1 MVIRKGPLP
10 AHIVIGGRMF
20 IVLHAM
26 KDGLRTSQ
34 KLFGHTKRNLKDQPG
49 LLLSSA
55 KIRKD
60 ISSEVPGLL

>member
-10 AHIVIGGRMF
+10 AHIVIGERMF

-26 KDGLRTSQ
+26 KDGLRISQ
-34 KLFGHTKRNLKDQPG
+34 KIFGHIKRNLKDQPG